1 MVAIAISFFVMIVAV
16 SISSGF
22 RSEFRKG
29 VETLSGDVTVSDPE
43 ADFSTAGHPLRGCA
57 RYISELKKIDGVVSA
72 SEVVSRAGI
81 VKTGGGIDGAVFKGV
96 SGLVDSLGIVVPR
109 SMAVKLGL
117 VTGDALPA
125 YFVGE
130 RVQARKFTISGVYDD
145 ILGDRQG
152 YVILARLADMRRLN
166 GWGEDEASAI
176 EVNLS
181 APFHGRAGE
190 QAKAEEIGARLY
202 AVSPE
207 EENAPAVVSASRR
220 YPQIFSWLDLIDRN
234 VLVIL
239 LLMTAVA
246 GFNMVSGLLITLFR
260 NTSTIGI
267 LKAMGMTDRSVAG
280 IFLRVSS
287 RVVLK
292 GMAIGNV
299 CAILFCLL
307 QGNTRLL
314 KLDPENY
321 FVSFVPVSLSPWTVA
336 AADLAAYAVIM
347 LVLLIP
353 SLYVSRVDPARTV
366 RAK

>member
-22 RSEFRKG
+22 RAEFRKG
-29 VETLSGDVTVSDPE
+29 VETLSGDVSVSDPE
-43 ADFSTAGHPLRGCA
+43 TDLSTAGHPLRGCA
-57 RYISELKKIDGVVSA
+57 RYISELEKIEGVVSA

-81 VKTGGGIDGAVFKGV
+81 VKTESGIDGAVFKGV
-96 SGLVDSLGIVVPR
+96 AGRTDSLGIVIPR
-109 SMAVKLGL
+109 SMAGKLGL
-117 VTGDALPA
+117 EAGESLPA

-145 ILGDRQG
+145 ILGERQG
-152 YVILARLADMRRLN
+152 YVIFARLEDMRRLN
-166 GWGEDEASAI
+166 GWSADEASAI

-181 APFHGRAGE
+181 ATFHTRAAE

-202 AVSPE
+202 AASPE
-207 EENAPAVVSASRR
+207 EENAPAVTSASRR

-239 LLMTAVA
+239 LLMTVVA

-260 NTSTIGI
+260 NTSTIGM
-267 LKAMGMTDRSVAG
+267 LKAMGMTDRAVAD

-292 GMAIGNV
+292 GMAIGNA
-299 CAILFCLL
+299 CALLFCLL
-307 QGNTRLL
+307 QGSTRLL
-314 KLDPENY
+314 RLDPENY
-321 FVSFVPVSLSPWTVA
+321 FVSFVPVSLSPWGVA

-353 SLYVSRVDPARTV
+353 SLYVSRVDPAKTV

>member
-22 RSEFRKG
+22 RAEFRKG
-29 VETLSGDVTVSDPE
+29 VETLSGDVSVSDPE
-43 ADFSTAGHPLRGCA
+43 ADLSTAGHPLRGCA
-57 RYISELKKIDGVVSA
+57 RYISELEKIEGVVSA

-81 VKTGGGIDGAVFKGV
+81 VKTESGIDGAVFKGV
-96 SGLVDSLGIVVPR
+96 AGRTDSLGIVIPR
-109 SMAVKLGL
+109 SMAGKLGL
-117 VTGDALPA
+117 EAGESLPA

-145 ILGDRQG
+145 ILGERQG
-152 YVILARLADMRRLN
+152 YVIFARLEDMRRLN
-166 GWGEDEASAI
+166 GWSEDEASAI

-181 APFHGRAGE
+181 APFHGRAAE

-202 AVSPE
+202 AASPE
-207 EENAPAVVSASRR
+207 DENAPAVISASRR

-239 LLMTAVA
+239 LLMTVVA

-260 NTSTIGI
+260 NTSTIGM

-307 QGNTRLL
+307 QGSTHLL
-314 KLDPENY
+314 RLDPENY
-321 FVSFVPVSLSPWTVA
+321 FVSFVPVILSPWGVA

-347 LVLLIP
+347 LALLIP
-353 SLYVSRVDPARTV
+353 SLYVSRVDPAKTV